1 MCQDLV
7 ARASSAVAAVMCASR
22 CAKARVSGVGRGVCG
37 EDSGE
42 AWAEQ
47 AVVGT
52 AEEQRGAEAGLGDA
66 VGVGIRQAFDHAV
79 QAQAAELVGDGARP
93 EGLRIAAAEFGKIGA
108 QAGAAKA
115 GWQQA
120 EEDQGVP

>member
-1 MCQDLV
+1 M
-7 ARASSAVAAVMCASR
+7 
-22 CAKARVSGVGRGVCG
+22 
-37 EDSGE
+37 
-42 AWAEQ
+42 
-47 AVVGT
+47 
-52 AEEQRGAEAGLGDA
+52 
-66 VGVGIRQAFDHAV
+66 

-108 QAGAAKA
+108 QAGPAKA